1 MEFTCLHATST
12 YVRLLGLGASNVVTL
27 DNLSLVQIGA
37 VAEYDGSGIASDK
50 WFDKSG
56 NDLHG
61 AVTGASVE
69 NAPSGDDGL
78 VYEDGTWTPLPADA
92 SSGGNT
98 ASAGTATGYYTRIG
112 RMVHCEFTLVNINT
126 TGMTSGNDF
135 FVQGLPYTVANH
147 AGHAQGSVALEN
159 VNFTGEYVTIS
170 PSGGTT
176 AIRFAEVPDNGNIDI
191 VMVSEINDDSADI
204 YGHFSYMAT

>member
-1 MEFTCLHATST
+1 MA
-12 YVRLLGLGASNVVTL
+12 LGHHY
-27 DNLSLVQIGA
+27 Q
-37 VAEYDGSGIASDK
+37 
-50 WFDKSG
+50 
-56 NDLHG
+56 
-61 AVTGASVE
+61 
-69 NAPSGDDGL
+69 
-78 VYEDGTWTPLPADA
+78 ADA

-98 ASAGTATGYYTRIG
+98 AAPRTATSYYTRIG

-147 AGHAQGSVALEN
+147 AGHAHGSVALEN

-176 AIRFAEVPDNGNIDI
+176 AIRFAEIPDNSNIDI
-191 VMVSEINDDSADI
+191 VLVSEINDDSADI